1 MKKLMTALAV
11 VLFLSLAMGIVFGPA
26 GGLFL
31 PAKGSASFGIEIP
44 LIPLPEI
51 PIIDKPIFT
60 PKPTISIIDIP
71 VFTLKP
77 IPSVSLRPT
86 LKPDLPPPTPGA
98 TPAPVPNDKP
108 TNRPSAGRGQ
118 LMNNEGPLF
127 LSFRADLTDEL
138 LMFTP
143 MDLSLE
149 GEFRFPL
156 IGNASQVVGEAKVVI
171 QSGMVTVTYL
181 VVSGVNVDVKNEFF
195 TFFTDIRSVPS
206 VEPRKL
212 QDVKLKFGIPYSIQS
227 WLGSDPNVLLYINTP
242 VTYKTNLTG
251 LTSFSFQDLGYLER
265 MMKLL
270 PLMD

>member
-1 MKKLMTALAV
+1 MKKLMTALAA
-11 VLFLSLAMGIVFGPA
+11 VLFLSLALGIVFGPA

-31 PAKGSASFGIEIP
+31 PAMGSASFGIEIP
-44 LIPLPEI
+44 LIPLPEVPIYDI
-51 PIIDKPIFT
+51 PIITPKPTVSIADIPLFT
-60 PKPTISIIDIP
+60 PKPT
-71 VFTLKP
+71 L
-77 IPSVSLRPT
+77 SVTNRPT
-86 LKPDLPPPTPGA
+86 LVPDQPLPTPTTGSGP
-98 TPAPVPNDKP
+98 TSKP
-108 TNRPSAGRGQ
+108 TNRPSSGSGQ

-127 LSFRADLTDEL
+127 LSFRADLTEEL

-181 VVSGVNVDVKNEFF
+181 VVSGVNVDEKNEFF

-242 VTYKTNLTG
+242 VNYKSSLAG
-251 LTSFSFQDLGYLER
+251 LTSFSFQDPGYLER

>member
-1 MKKLMTALAV
+1 MKKLMTALAA
-11 VLFLSLAMGIVFGPA
+11 VLFLSLALGIVFGPA
-26 GGLFL
+26 GGLFP
-31 PAKGSASFGIEIP
+31 PATGRALFGVEIP

-51 PIIDKPIFT
+51 PIYDLPLIT
-60 PKPTISIIDIP
+60 PKPT
-71 VFTLKP
+71 L
-77 IPSVSLRPT
+77 SVTNRPT
-86 LKPDLPPPTPGA
+86 LVPDKPLSTPTPASGP
-98 TPAPVPNDKP
+98 TSKP

-127 LSFRADLTDEL
+127 LSFRADLTDDL

-143 MDLSLE
+143 MDLSLDSE
-149 GEFRFPL
+149 YRFPL
-156 IGNASQVVGEAKVVI
+156 IGNANQVIGEAKVVVK
-171 QSGMVTVTYL
+171 SGMVTVTYL

-242 VTYKTNLTG
+242 VTYKTSLAG
-251 LTSFSFQDLGYLER
+251 LTSFSFQDPGYLER

>member
-1 MKKLMTALAV
+1 MKKLMTALAA
-11 VLFLSLAMGIVFGPA
+11 VLFLSLALGIVFGPA

-51 PIIDKPIFT
+51 PILDLPIITPKPTVSIVDIPFFT
-60 PKPTISIIDIP
+60 PKPT
-71 VFTLKP
+71 L
-77 IPSVSLRPT
+77 SVTNRPT
-86 LKPDLPPPTPGA
+86 LVPDKPLPTPTPGSGP
-98 TPAPVPNDKP
+98 TGKP
-108 TNRPSAGRGQ
+108 TNRPSGGRGQ

-127 LSFRADLTDEL
+127 LSFRTDLTDEL

-156 IGNASQVVGEAKVVI
+156 IGSASQVVGEAKVVI

-195 TFFTDIRSVPS
+195 TFFTDIRSVPF

-227 WLGSDPNVLLYINTP
+227 LLGSDPKVLLYINTP
-242 VTYKTNLTG
+242 VNYKTSLAG
-251 LTSFSFQDLGYLER
+251 LTSFSFQDPGYLER